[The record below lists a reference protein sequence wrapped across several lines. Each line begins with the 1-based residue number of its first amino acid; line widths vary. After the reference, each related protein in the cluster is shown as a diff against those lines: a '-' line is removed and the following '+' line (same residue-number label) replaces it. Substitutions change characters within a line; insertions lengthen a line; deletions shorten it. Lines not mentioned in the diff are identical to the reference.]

1 MMVFYVSVVFCQAQ
15 IGLGNKTSDVMGE
28 LFVSRWRSLCTII
41 LELIFTVCILLQIVE
56 RFFNNN
62 NKKPTLKLVRAV

>member
-1 MMVFYVSVVFCQAQ
+1 MMVFYVSVVLCKAQ

-28 LFVSRWRSLCTII
+28 LFVSRWHSLCTII
-41 LELIFTVCILLQIVE
+41 LDVIFTVCILLQIVE
-56 RFFNNN
+56 RFLNNN